1 MIKINLFVFALSLF
15 VGLFLVYVT
24 SPKPRIILKYPN
36 LKNVNN
42 LNFVDEN
49 NNCVKLSAKEVACSP
64 DK

>member
-1 MIKINLFVFALSLF
+1 MVKINLFIFALSLF
-15 VGLFLVYVT
+15 VGLFLVYIT
-24 SPKPRIILKYPN
+24 SPKPKIILKYPN

-49 NNCVKLSAKEVACSP
+49 NNCVKFSAKEVSCP

>member
-1 MIKINLFVFALSLF
+1 MVKINLFIFALSLF
-15 VGLFLVYVT
+15 VGLFLVYIT
-24 SPKPRIILKYPN
+24 SPKPKIILKYPN

-49 NNCVKLSAKEVACSP
+49 NNCVKFSAKEVTCP

>member
-1 MIKINLFVFALSLF
+1 MIEINLFVFASSLF

-49 NNCVKLSAKEVACSP
+49 NNCVKFSPKEVDCQ

>member
-1 MIKINLFVFALSLF
+1 MIEINLFVFALSLF
-15 VGLFLVYVT
+15 VGLFLVYTT

-49 NNCVKLSAKEVACSP
+49 NNCVKFSAKEVACP

>member
-1 MIKINLFVFALSLF
+1 MVKINLFIFALSLF
-15 VGLFLVYVT
+15 VGLFLVYIT

-49 NNCVKLSAKEVACSP
+49 NNCVKFSAKEVDCP

>member
-1 MIKINLFVFALSLF
+1 MIKINLFVFGLSLF

-49 NNCVKLSAKEVACSP
+49 NNCVKFSPKEVACP

>member
-1 MIKINLFVFALSLF
+1 MVKINLFVFALSLF

-36 LKNVNN
+36 LKNVDN

-49 NNCVKLSAKEVACSP
+49 NNCVKLSAKEVDCL

>member
-1 MIKINLFVFALSLF
+1 MVKINLFIFALSLF
-15 VGLFLVYVT
+15 IGLFLVYVT

-49 NNCVKLSAKEVACSP
+49 NNCVKFSAKEVTCP

>member
-1 MIKINLFVFALSLF
+1 MIKINLFIFALSLF
-15 VGLFLVYVT
+15 VGLFLVYIT
-24 SPKPRIILKYPN
+24 SPKPKIILKYPN

-49 NNCVKLSAKEVACSP
+49 NNCVKFSAKEVTCP

>member
-36 LKNVNN
+36 LKNVNKSH
-42 LNFVDEN
+42 FVDEN
-49 NNCVKLSAKEVACSP
+49 NNCVKFSAKEVACP

>member
-24 SPKPRIILKYPN
+24 SPKPKIILKYPN

-42 LNFVDEN
+42 SNFVDEN
-49 NNCVKLSAKEVACSP
+49 NNCVKFSAKEVSCSP

>member
-1 MIKINLFVFALSLF
+1 MIEINLFVFALSLF
-15 VGLFLVYVT
+15 VGLFLVYTT

-49 NNCVKLSAKEVACSP
+49 NNCVKFSAQEVDCP